1 MITRVRS
8 WGSHHVIA
16 LTAAGEWAAG
26 IGLAI
31 AIAVR
36 LSSSPLSIPDGG
48 IDPPAPAAA
57 SCDDDSTTTA
67 EAPEPAMVFLPE
79 DTIVVKPST

>member
-36 LSSSPLSIPDGG
+36 LSSSPLSIPEGATDS
-48 IDPPAPAAA
+48 PEPAAA
-57 SCDDDSTTTA
+57 SCDDDSTT
-67 EAPEPAMVFLPE
+67 MVFLPE